1 MGYIT
6 NNMTNIIPKS
16 SINWDMI
23 WLHCRKTGKN
33 IHKLGYDNDMECN
46 WIYNQ
51 QSKKK
56 MWWSHLKDTGKQETG
71 IIIQFLW
78 SKIIHEITNYVSV
91 G

>member
-51 QSKKK
+51 QLKKK
-56 MWWSHLKDTGKQETG
+56 CGGATLKILVCWSME
-71 IIIQFLW
+71 IIIPFLW
-78 SKIIHEITNYVSV
+78 LKIVKTHQ
-91 G
+91 

>member
-51 QSKKK
+51 QLKKK
-56 MWWSHLKDTGKQETG
+56 MWWSHLKDTGMLVNGDHHPISMVEN
-71 IIIQFLW
+71 
-78 SKIIHEITNYVSV
+78 SKKSPIT
-91 G
+91 